1 MVHVGSH
8 VDKEILAH
16 LKYYGSS
23 IGSRVFFAL
32 IQISG

>member
-1 MVHVGSH
+1 MVDVGSH

-23 IGSRVFFAL
+23 MDLACFSP
-32 IQISG
+32 

>member
-23 IGSRVFFAL
+23 MDLACFSP
-32 IQISG
+32 